1 MQLHAD
7 VQLHWARAVH
17 RRPAVH
23 NRGVVVACCMHVRTA
38 TNESYV
44 PGRLPRHRSS
54 IGRSTHDD
62 CDAHTSIAVRRLVHG
77 LAGQ

>member
-23 NRGVVVACCMHVRTA
+23 NRGVVMYVLLPTKATCPAGCPAIDRRSDDRLTMTA
-38 TNESYV
+38 T
-44 PGRLPRHRSS
+44 H
-54 IGRSTHDD
+54 I
-62 CDAHTSIAVRRLVHG
+62 LV
-77 LAGQ
+77 

>member
-23 NRGVVVACCMHVRTA
+23 NRGVVMYVLHA